1 MKKLILSTHNANK
14 VKEVRNQLMGTY
26 EILGLNDIGFHE
38 EIIEDKKTI
47 VENSIAKVRFVKERT
62 GYDCFADDTG
72 LEVNAL
78 NGKPGVFSK
87 RFAGQNASSDDNIN
101 KLLHMLKGKQD
112 RSAQFKT
119 VISLFNNGEIQT
131 FEGICK
137 GNIGFKRSGNFGFGY
152 DPIFIP
158 ENKKISFGQMS
169 LEEKNKIAHRA
180 RARLFNELRV
190 LHHRENHHQYPM
202 NPRLLMCF

>member
-1 MKKLILSTHNANK
+1 MKKLIFATHNINK

-38 EIIEDKKTI
+38 EIIENKKTI
-47 VENSIAKVRFVKERT
+47 IENSIAKARFVKERT

-72 LEVNAL
+72 LEVNTL

-87 RFAGQNASSDDNIN
+87 RFAGLNASSDDNIN
-101 KLLHMLKGKQD
+101 KLLHMLEGKLD

-137 GNIGFKRSGNFGFGY
+137 GNIGLKRSGNFGFGY

-158 ENKKISFGQMS
+158 ENKNISFGQMS

-180 RARLFNELRV
+180 RAVNKLIDYLTNL
-190 LHHRENHHQYPM
+190 Y
-202 NPRLLMCF
+202 

>member
-1 MKKLILSTHNANK
+1 MKKLIFATHNINK

-38 EIIEDKKTI
+38 EIIENKKTI
-47 VENSIAKVRFVKERT
+47 IENSIAKVRFVKERT

-72 LEVNAL
+72 LEVNTL

-87 RFAGQNASSDDNIN
+87 RFAGLNASSDDNIN
-101 KLLHMLKGKQD
+101 KLLHVLEGKLD

-137 GNIGFKRSGNFGFGY
+137 GNIGFKKSGNFGFGY

-158 ENKKISFGQMS
+158 ENKNISFGQMS
-169 LEEKNKIAHRA
+169 LDEKNKIAHRA
-180 RARLFNELRV
+180 RAVNKLIGYLTNL
-190 LHHRENHHQYPM
+190 Y
-202 NPRLLMCF
+202 

>member
-1 MKKLILSTHNANK
+1 MKKLIFATHNANK

-137 GNIGFKRSGNFGFGY
+137 GNIGFNRSGNFGFGY

-158 ENKKISFGQMS
+158 ENKNISFGQMS

-180 RARLFNELRV
+180 RAVNKLIGYLTNL
-190 LHHRENHHQYPM
+190 Y
-202 NPRLLMCF
+202 

>member
-1 MKKLILSTHNANK
+1 MKKLIFATHNANK

-158 ENKKISFGQMS
+158 ENKNISFGQMS

-180 RARLFNELRV
+180 RAVNKPVSYTHLTL
-190 LHHRENHHQYPM
+190 PTKA
-202 NPRLLMCF
+202 

>member
-1 MKKLILSTHNANK
+1 MKKLIFATHNANK
-14 VKEVRNQLMGTY
+14 VKEVRYQLMGTY

-72 LEVNAL
+72 LEVNSL

-87 RFAGQNASSDDNIN
+87 RFAGQNASSDDNIK
-101 KLLHMLKGKQD
+101 KLLHMLKGKLD

-158 ENKKISFGQMS
+158 ENKNISFGQMS

-180 RARLFNELRV
+180 IAVNKLIGYLTNL
-190 LHHRENHHQYPM
+190 Y
-202 NPRLLMCF
+202 

>member
-1 MKKLILSTHNANK
+1 MKKLIFATHNANK

-137 GNIGFKRSGNFGFGY
+137 GIIGFKRCGNFGFGY

-158 ENKKISFGQMS
+158 ENKNISFGQMS

-180 RARLFNELRV
+180 RAVNKLISYLTNL
-190 LHHRENHHQYPM
+190 Y
-202 NPRLLMCF
+202 

>member
-1 MKKLILSTHNANK
+1 MKKLIFATHNANK

-158 ENKKISFGQMS
+158 SIQPFSNKLLTYGEIEPEF
-169 LEEKNKIAHRA
+169 KNSNSHRNFAFNKLLDFIA
-180 RARLFNELRV
+180 NDK
-190 LHHRENHHQYPM
+190 
-202 NPRLLMCF
+202 

>member
-1 MKKLILSTHNANK
+1 MKKLIFATHNANK

-72 LEVNAL
+72 LAVNAL

-101 KLLHMLKGKQD
+101 KLLHMLKDKRD

-158 ENKKISFGQMS
+158 ENKNISFGQMS

-180 RARLFNELRV
+180 RAVNKLIGYLTNL
-190 LHHRENHHQYPM
+190 Y
-202 NPRLLMCF
+202 

>member
-1 MKKLILSTHNANK
+1 MKKLIFATHNANK

-158 ENKKISFGQMS
+158 ENKNISFGQMS

-180 RARLFNELRV
+180 RAVTKLIGYLTNL
-190 LHHRENHHQYPM
+190 Y
-202 NPRLLMCF
+202 

>member
-1 MKKLILSTHNANK
+1 MKKLIFATHNANK

-152 DPIFIP
+152 DPIFIH
-158 ENKKISFGQMS
+158 ENKNRSFGQMS

-180 RARLFNELRV
+180 RAVNKLIGYLTNL
-190 LHHRENHHQYPM
+190 Y
-202 NPRLLMCF
+202 

>member
-1 MKKLILSTHNANK
+1 MKKLIFATHNANK

-47 VENSIAKVRFVKERT
+47 VENSIAKVKFVKERT

-101 KLLHMLKGKQD
+101 KLLHMLKGKRD
-112 RSAQFKT
+112 RRAQFKT

-158 ENKKISFGQMS
+158 NNYNKTLAELSTK
-169 LEEKNKIAHRA
+169 EKNEISHRSIAVTK
-180 RARLFNELRV
+180 LINFLIN
-190 LHHRENHHQYPM
+190 
-202 NPRLLMCF
+202 

>member
-1 MKKLILSTHNANK
+1 MKKLIFATHNANK

-38 EIIEDKKTI
+38 KIIEDKKTI

-101 KLLHMLKGKQD
+101 KLLHMLKGKLD

-158 ENKKISFGQMS
+158 ENKNISFGQMS

-180 RARLFNELRV
+180 RAVNKLIDYLTNL
-190 LHHRENHHQYPM
+190 Y
-202 NPRLLMCF
+202 

>member
-1 MKKLILSTHNANK
+1 MKILGIGVDIIENKRIKEAIKSKSFINRVYSVREQRQSNLIKNK
-14 VKEVRNQLMGTY
+14 VS
-26 EILGLNDIGFHE
+26 F
-38 EIIEDKKTI
+38 
-47 VENSIAKVRFVKERT
+47 
-62 GYDCFADDTG
+62 
-72 LEVNAL
+72 
-78 NGKPGVFSK
+78 FSK

-101 KLLHMLKGKQD
+101 KLIHMLKGKQD

-158 ENKKISFGQMS
+158 ENKNISFGQMS

-180 RARLFNELRV
+180 RAVNKLIGYLTNL
-190 LHHRENHHQYPM
+190 Y
-202 NPRLLMCF
+202 

>member
-1 MKKLILSTHNANK
+1 MKKLIFATHNANK

-137 GNIGFKRSGNFGFGY
+137 GNIGFKRSGNLGFGY

-158 ENKKISFGQMS
+158 ENKNISFGQMS

-180 RARLFNELRV
+180 RAVNKLIGYLTNL
-190 LHHRENHHQYPM
+190 Y
-202 NPRLLMCF
+202 

>member
-1 MKKLILSTHNANK
+1 MKKLIFATHNANK

-137 GNIGFKRSGNFGFGY
+137 GIIGFKRSGNFGFGY

-158 ENKKISFGQMS
+158 ENKNISFGQMS

-180 RARLFNELRV
+180 RAVNKLISYLTNL
-190 LHHRENHHQYPM
+190 Y
-202 NPRLLMCF
+202 

>member
-1 MKKLILSTHNANK
+1 MPSRHFAVDYHPSQIRLIFATHNANK

-101 KLLHMLKGKQD
+101 KLLHMLKGKRD

-152 DPIFIP
+152 DPVFIP
-158 ENKKISFGQMS
+158 ENKNISFGQMS

-180 RARLFNELRV
+180 RAVNKLIGYLTNL
-190 LHHRENHHQYPM
+190 Y
-202 NPRLLMCF
+202 

>member
-1 MKKLILSTHNANK
+1 MKKLIFATHNINK

-47 VENSIAKVRFVKERT
+47 IENSIAKVRFVKERT

-72 LEVNAL
+72 LEVNTL

-87 RFAGQNASSDDNIN
+87 RFAGLNASSDDNIN
-101 KLLHMLKGKQD
+101 KLLHMLEGKLD

-158 ENKKISFGQMS
+158 ENKNISFGQMS
-169 LEEKNKIAHRA
+169 LDEKNKIAHRA
-180 RARLFNELRV
+180 RAVNKLIGYLTNL
-190 LHHRENHHQYPM
+190 Y
-202 NPRLLMCF
+202 

>member
-1 MKKLILSTHNANK
+1 MKKLIFATHNANK

-131 FEGICK
+131 FEGSCK

-158 ENKKISFGQMS
+158 ENKNISFGQMS

-180 RARLFNELRV
+180 RAVNKLIGYLTNL
-190 LHHRENHHQYPM
+190 Y
-202 NPRLLMCF
+202 

>member
-1 MKKLILSTHNANK
+1 MKKLIFATHNANK

-101 KLLHMLKGKQD
+101 KLLHLLKGKQD

-158 ENKKISFGQMS
+158 ENKNISFGQMS
-169 LEEKNKIAHRA
+169 LEEKNKIAHRG
-180 RARLFNELRV
+180 RAVNKLIGYLTNL
-190 LHHRENHHQYPM
+190 Y
-202 NPRLLMCF
+202 

>member
-1 MKKLILSTHNANK
+1 MKKLIFATHNANK

-158 ENKKISFGQMS
+158 ENKNISFGQMS
-169 LEEKNKIAHRA
+169 LEEKNKIAQSA
-180 RARLFNELRV
+180 IYFIEQQLRKISDSLQLV
-190 LHHRENHHQYPM
+190 EDD
-202 NPRLLMCF
+202 

>member
-1 MKKLILSTHNANK
+1 MKKLIFATHNANK

-101 KLLHMLKGKQD
+101 KLLHMLKGKRD

-158 ENKKISFGQMS
+158 ENKNISFGQMS
-169 LEEKNKIAHRA
+169 LE
-180 RARLFNELRV
+180 
-190 LHHRENHHQYPM
+190 
-202 NPRLLMCF
+202 

>member
-1 MKKLILSTHNANK
+1 M
-14 VKEVRNQLMGTY
+14 
-26 EILGLNDIGFHE
+26 
-38 EIIEDKKTI
+38 
-47 VENSIAKVRFVKERT
+47 
-62 GYDCFADDTG
+62 
-72 LEVNAL
+72 

-158 ENKKISFGQMS
+158 ENKNISFGQMS
-169 LEEKNKIAHRA
+169 IEEKNKIAHRA
-180 RARLFNELRV
+180 RAVNKLIGYLTNL
-190 LHHRENHHQYPM
+190 Y
-202 NPRLLMCF
+202 

>member
-1 MKKLILSTHNANK
+1 MKKLIFATHNANK

-101 KLLHMLKGKQD
+101 KLLHAKG
-112 RSAQFKT
+112 
-119 VISLFNNGEIQT
+119 
-131 FEGICK
+131 
-137 GNIGFKRSGNFGFGY
+137 
-152 DPIFIP
+152 
-158 ENKKISFGQMS
+158 
-169 LEEKNKIAHRA
+169 
-180 RARLFNELRV
+180 
-190 LHHRENHHQYPM
+190 
-202 NPRLLMCF
+202 

>member
-1 MKKLILSTHNANK
+1 MKKLIFATHNANK

-26 EILGLNDIGFHE
+26 EVLGLNDIGFHE

-158 ENKKISFGQMS
+158 ENKNISFGQMS
-169 LEEKNKIAHRA
+169 LEEKNKIEHRA
-180 RARLFNELRV
+180 RAVNKLIGYLTNL
-190 LHHRENHHQYPM
+190 Y
-202 NPRLLMCF
+202 

>member
-1 MKKLILSTHNANK
+1 MKKLIFATHNANK

-47 VENSIAKVRFVKERT
+47 AENSIAKVRFVKERT

-137 GNIGFKRSGNFGFGY
+137 GIIGFKRSGNFGFGY

-158 ENKKISFGQMS
+158 ENKNISFGQMS

-180 RARLFNELRV
+180 RAVNKLIGYLTNL
-190 LHHRENHHQYPM
+190 Y
-202 NPRLLMCF
+202 

>member
-1 MKKLILSTHNANK
+1 MKKLIFATHNANK

-137 GNIGFKRSGNFGFGY
+137 GNIGSKRSGNFGFGY

-158 ENKKISFGQMS
+158 ENKNISFGQMS

-180 RARLFNELRV
+180 RAVNKLIGYLTNL
-190 LHHRENHHQYPM
+190 Y
-202 NPRLLMCF
+202 

>member
-1 MKKLILSTHNANK
+1 MKKLIFATHNANK

-152 DPIFIP
+152 DPIFKP
-158 ENKKISFGQMS
+158 LGYNHTSVS
-169 LEEKNKIAHRA
+169 YTHLRAH
-180 RARLFNELRV
+180 ETS
-190 LHHRENHHQYPM
+190 
-202 NPRLLMCF
+202 

>member
-1 MKKLILSTHNANK
+1 MKKLIFATHNVDK

-101 KLLHMLKGKQD
+101 KLLHMLKGKLD

-119 VISLFNNGEIQT
+119 VISLFNNGKIQT

-158 ENKKISFGQMS
+158 ENKNISFGQMS

-180 RARLFNELRV
+180 RAVNKLIGYLTNL
-190 LHHRENHHQYPM
+190 Y
-202 NPRLLMCF
+202 

>member
-1 MKKLILSTHNANK
+1 MKKLIFATHNTDK
-14 VKEVRNQLMGTY
+14 LKEVRNQLMGSY

-38 EIIEDKKTI
+38 QIIEDKKTI
-47 VENSIAKVRFVKERT
+47 LENSIAKVRFVKEST

-78 NGKPGVFSK
+78 YGEPGVLSK
-87 RFAGQNASSDDNIN
+87 RFAGPNASSDDNID
-101 KLLHMLKGKQD
+101 KLLYMLNGIKD

-119 VISLFNNGEIQT
+119 VISLSNNEEIKT
-131 FEGICK
+131 FLGICK
-137 GNIGFKRSGNFGFGY
+137 GNIAFKRKGHFGFGY

-158 ENKKISFGQMS
+158 ENKNISLGQMS

-180 RARLFNELRV
+180 KAVNKLICYLTNL
-190 LHHRENHHQYPM
+190 Y
-202 NPRLLMCF
+202 